1 MKIILLVEVEN
12 MENQELIEQITK
24 LKEERNAV
32 ILAHNYQRGEIQDI
46 ADYTWD
52 SLGLAR
58 QATATKAEIIV
69 FCGVHFMAE
78 TAHILNPMKKVLLPE
93 PRAGCPLADM
103 ITAADVRGLKA
114 SQPGLPVVCYVN
126 SSAEV
131 KAESD
136 VCCTSANAV
145 AVVESLPGE
154 AVIFIPDGNLGR
166 YVADRTGK
174 KVVLWPGYCPT
185 HHRITPEQIEKLKN
199 ENPGSVFMA
208 HPECRTKVLE
218 LADHICSTS
227 GMYKYALESSA
238 QTIIVGSEA
247 GMLHRLQKESPQ
259 KLFLLPSK
267 DVICP
272 NMKLTT
278 LKKVYISLLNEQTKV
293 DIPEEIRAQAL
304 RSTERMIAVLA

>member
-1 MKIILLVEVEN
+1 MERQHLVA
-12 MENQELIEQITK
+12 QIEE

-32 ILAHNYQRGEIQDI
+32 ILAHNYQRAEIQDV
-46 ADYTWD
+46 ADYTGD

-58 QATATKAEIIV
+58 QATETKADVIV

-78 TAHILNPMKKVLLPE
+78 TAFILNPKKTVLLPE

-103 ITAADVRGLKA
+103 ITAADVRSLKE
-114 SQPGLPVVCYVN
+114 SYPGLPVVCYVN

-131 KAESD
+131 KAQSD
-136 VCCTSANAV
+136 VCCTSSNAV

-154 AVIFIPDGNLGR
+154 AVVFIPDENLGR

-185 HHRITPEQIEKLKN
+185 HHKITPEQIKKLKS

-208 HPECRTKVLE
+208 HPECRTKVLD

-227 GMYKYALESSA
+227 GMYKYALESRA
-238 QTIIVGSEA
+238 RTIIVGSEE
-247 GMLHRLQKESPQ
+247 GMLHRLQKENPQ

-278 LKKVYISLLNEQTKV
+278 LKKVYLSLLNEQTKV
-293 DIPEEIRAQAL
+293 DIPEAVREQAL
-304 RSTERMIAVLA
+304 RSTERMMAVLA